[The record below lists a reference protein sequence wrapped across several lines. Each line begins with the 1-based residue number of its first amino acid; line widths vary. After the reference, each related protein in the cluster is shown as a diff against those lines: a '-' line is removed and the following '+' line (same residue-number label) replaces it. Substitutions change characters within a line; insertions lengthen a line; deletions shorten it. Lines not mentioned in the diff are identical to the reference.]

1 MVNRKSFYHE
11 QMKSIQEY
19 SVPRYFVGVQNEVP
33 SACIIPYRISKDKI
47 KNRVV
52 LTTHMFS
59 FLTEGTKE
67 IVLGNTSVKFD
78 KKEFVLV
85 TSGKCFMSEKLS
97 NQDSYACN
105 LLFFSHELL
114 QTFFESYKTRIL
126 ETIKKNNLSQKEMLV
141 FKNDDYTV
149 SYAES
154 IKYISKNSEELAKVK
169 LHEILLYLLETQPN
183 ELCCVFAIH
192 PKTSEDIRFKN
203 IITAHIDSNLSLNE
217 LAYLCNLS
225 LSTFK
230 RKFAAVFNDS
240 PTKWIRQRRMEH
252 AAFLLK
258 HNKERV
264 SDIYLRFGYENHSS
278 FSQSFKMIYGVSP
291 KEYQL
296 QD

>member
-1 MVNRKSFYHE
+1 
-11 QMKSIQEY
+11 MKSIDEY
-19 SVPRYFVGVQNEVP
+19 SVPQYFVGAQNKVP
-33 SACIIPYRISKDKI
+33 SACIIPYRISTDTF

-67 IVLGNTSVKFD
+67 IVMENTSVKFD
-78 KKEFVLV
+78 KGEFVLV

-97 NQDSYACN
+97 NQGKYTCN
-105 LLFFSHELL
+105 LLFFDHELL
-114 QTFFESYKTRIL
+114 QAFFESHKTRIA
-126 ETIKKNNLSQKEMLV
+126 ETIKMNNLSQKEILV

-154 IKYISKNSEELAKVK
+154 LNYISNNSEELARVK
-169 LHEILLYLLETQPN
+169 LHEILLYILETQPN
-183 ELCCVFAIH
+183 ELCCLFAKR
-192 PKTSEDIRFKN
+192 PKTSEDMRFKN
-203 IITAHIDSNLSLNE
+203 MITSHIDSNLSLNE
-217 LAYLCNLS
+217 LAYLCNVS

-258 HNKERV
+258 HNRERV

-278 FSQSFKMIYGVSP
+278 FSQSFKMVYGVSP

>member
-1 MVNRKSFYHE
+1 MKKVN
-11 QMKSIQEY
+11 QY
-19 SVPRYFVGVQNEVP
+19 SVPKYFVGEQNRVP
-33 SACIIPYRISKDKI
+33 SACIVPYRISTGSF

-67 IVLGNTSVKFD
+67 IVMGNVAVKFD

-85 TSGKCFMSEKLS
+85 ASGKCFMSEKLS
-97 NQDSYACN
+97 NQGKYTCT
-105 LLFFSHELL
+105 LLFFDHELL
-114 QTFFESYKTRIL
+114 QTFFESNKTRIVQ
-126 ETIKKNNLSQKEMLV
+126 TIKKNNLHQKEILL
-141 FKNDDYTV
+141 FKNDDYTA
-149 SYAES
+149 SYTES
-154 IKYISKNSEELAKVK
+154 LNYIANNSEELTRVK

-183 ELCCVFAIH
+183 ELCCLFATR

-203 IITAHIDSNLSLNE
+203 IITSHIDSNLSLNE
-217 LAYLCNLS
+217 LAYLCNVS

-230 RKFAAVFNDS
+230 RKFATVFNDS
-240 PTKWIRQRRMEH
+240 PTNWIRQRRMEH

-258 HNKERV
+258 YNKERV
-264 SDIYLRFGYENHSS
+264 SDIYLRLGYENHSS
-278 FSQSFKMIYGVSP
+278 FSQSFKMVFGVSP

>member
-1 MVNRKSFYHE
+1 MEAILSA
-11 QMKSIQEY
+11 MKKVDQY
-19 SVPRYFVGVQNEVP
+19 SVPKYFVGEQNRVP
-33 SACIIPYRISKDKI
+33 SACIIPYRTSAGTT

-67 IVLGNTSVKFD
+67 IVTGNTAVKFD

-85 TSGKCFMSEKLS
+85 ASGKCFMSEKLS
-97 NQDSYACN
+97 NQGKYACT
-105 LLFFSHELL
+105 LLFFDHELL
-114 QTFFESYKTRIL
+114 QTFFESYKKRII
-126 ETIKKNNLSQKEMLV
+126 ETIKTNNLSQKEILL

-149 SYAES
+149 SYTES
-154 IKYISKNSEELAKVK
+154 LNYISNNSEELAKVK

-183 ELCCVFAIH
+183 ELCCLFATR
-192 PKTSEDIRFKN
+192 PKTSEDMRFKN
-203 IITAHIDSNLSLNE
+203 MITAHIDSNLSLNE
-217 LAYLCNLS
+217 LAYLCNVS

-240 PTKWIRQRRMEH
+240 PTNWIRQRRMEH

-258 HNKERV
+258 YNKERV

-278 FSQSFKMIYGVSP
+278 FSQSFKMVFGVSP